1 MIVATRKQCKIAFV
15 RGNFAFVL
23 CHPQSA
29 GNIGAAAR
37 VLKNLGFSDLRLVAP
52 EFRRRGDAAAMAVH
66 AQDVLASATTWADL
80 KSAVANCSLT
90 VGTTCRPGAYRAAA
104 EELRAFAPEL
114 TAPAAAGRVAI
125 IFGSEDRG
133 LTNEELKLCQ
143 RLITI
148 PTAPEYRSLNLAQ
161 AVAIVAYEL
170 AMTLEAGALAH
181 EASER
186 APAGDVNAM
195 LERMSEALVAIGFLP
210 ENNPDHIMFTL
221 RAIFG
226 RSGLDRR
233 ELDVLNGI
241 ARQMRWA
248 AEGGHATISAKR
260 ALGRKLR

>member
-1 MIVATRKQCKIAFV
+1 M

-23 CHPQSA
+23 CRPQSA

-37 VLKNLGFSDLRLVAP
+37 VLKNLGFGDLRLVAP
-52 EFRRRGDAAAMAVH
+52 ELKRRGDASQMAVH
-66 AQDVLASATTWADL
+66 AQDVLASATAD
-80 KSAVANCSLT
+80 CSLT
-90 VGTTCRPGAYRAAA
+90 VGTTCRTGPYRAEAK
-104 EELRAFAPEL
+104 ELRTFLPEL
-114 TAPAAAGRVAI
+114 AALTASDRVAV
-125 IFGSEDRG
+125 IFGSEDHG

-170 AMTLEAGALAH
+170 AMTVDAGAQPS
-181 EASER
+181 EEPER
-186 APAGDVNAM
+186 APAGDIDSM
-195 LERMSEALVAIGFLP
+195 LERMSEALVSIGFLP
-210 ENNPDHIMFTL
+210 EENPDHIMFTL
-221 RAIFG
+221 RAILG
-226 RSGLDRR
+226 RSGLSPR

-260 ALGRKLR
+260 ASGRKLR